1 MGKKVSLALDSS
13 GRLMSYKKY
22 RLALPPS
29 LQCIL
34 DVFHVFNL
42 RKYVHDPD
50 HIIRYEP
57 LQIKKNLTFVEE
69 LIRILERKE
78 RKLRNKTIPYVKVL
92 RKHHKVAK
100 AT

>member
-1 MGKKVSLALDSS
+1 MGLVA
-13 GRLMSYKKY
+13 Y

-29 LQCIL
+29 LQGIHE
-34 DVFHVFNL
+34 VFHVSNL
-42 RKYVHDPD
+42 CKYVHDLG

-69 LIRILERKE
+69 LIRTLERRE

-92 RKHHKVAK
+92 WKHHKMAEP
-100 AT
+100 T